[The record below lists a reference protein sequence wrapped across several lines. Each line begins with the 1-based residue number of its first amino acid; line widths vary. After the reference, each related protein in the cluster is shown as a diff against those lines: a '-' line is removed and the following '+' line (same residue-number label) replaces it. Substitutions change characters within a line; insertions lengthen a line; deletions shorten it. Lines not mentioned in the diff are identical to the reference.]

1 MFALFTTRIPPMFRA
16 TLFNQQMTSDQRT
29 IWDVAVSFLAD
40 DLGIAQEIRDH
51 LSPSLRVF
59 VYTHEQSAVAGTD
72 GLESFR
78 QVFREGSRLVVVLY
92 REGWG
97 DTPWTRVEKEAI
109 TDRFLKE
116 GAGFLFWITLNR
128 TSTPPPW
135 LPERLIRFNFEDFG
149 IEQAVG
155 AIKARAREAGAE
167 FKSETPAQKA
177 QRLQELQRFQAE
189 RSLLLHSDRGVRAV
203 EKAVGQLF
211 AAIEE
216 HVSEIGKSAPELQIQ
231 GGRDQQTMIIRGKTC
246 SVGVYWYCRYS
257 NSLDEAR
264 LRISEFQGHLGFP
277 GQSGFYITEP
287 KELATQLFEADLT
300 RELGWCWRSP
310 EGEHF
315 SIERLAKFALDRL
328 LRNTERVA
336 RGELPSRW

>member
-1 MFALFTTRIPPMFRA
+1 MGTTFIQSRMSADKRE
-16 TLFNQQMTSDQRT
+16 L
-29 IWDVAVSFLAD
+29 WDVAVSFLAD
-40 DLGIAQEIRDH
+40 DLGIAQEIRDR
-51 LSPSLRVF
+51 LSPSLKVF
-59 VYTHEQSAVAGTD
+59 LYSHEQSAVAGTD

-78 QVFREGSRLVVVLY
+78 QIFREGSRLVVVVY

-97 DTPWTRVEKEAI
+97 NTRWTRVEKEAI

-116 GAGFLFWITLNR
+116 GAGFLFWIMLDR

-135 LPERLIRFNFEDFG
+135 LPERLIRFNLEDFG

-167 FKSETPAQKA
+167 FRAETPAQKA
-177 QRLQELQRFQAE
+177 KRLQELQRFESEKSA
-189 RSLLLHSDRGVRAV
+189 LMHSDRGVRAA
-203 EKAVGQLF
+203 EKAVSELF

-216 HVSEIGKSAPELQIQ
+216 NVSEITKSAAELQIQ
-231 GGRDQQTMIIRGKTC
+231 SGHDQQTMIVRGKTC

-264 LRISEFQGHLGFP
+264 LRVSEFQGHLGFP
-277 GQSGFYITEP
+277 GQGGFYITEP
-287 KELATQLFEADLT
+287 KELATELFEADLT
-300 RELGWCWRSP
+300 RDLGWSWRSSD
-310 EGEHF
+310 GEHL
-315 SIERLAKFALDRL
+315 STKQVADRVIDKL

-336 RGELPSRW
+336 RGELPSHW